1 MKVLPTVAALR
12 AHEAGRCAAFR
23 AAALPHLAAVSIMQ
37 QCYKLV
43 GRV

>member
-12 AHEAGRCAAFR
+12 AREAGGRAAFR
-23 AAALPHLAAVSIMQ
+23 AAARPHLAAVSIMQ
-37 QCYKLV
+37 QCYKFV